1 VELGFWYDLWPRE
14 LRFDPC
20 MTLADWIICLLVLV
34 NVVTAAMQGFF
45 SEALTLA
52 GLVVGYIVAAW
63 KYRGLAEWLES
74 FLKNVWLAEVLG
86 FLIIFFAIVLLFG
99 LAAKIARWVMK
110 ESGLSGLDRFLGA
123 VLGLLKGGLMVAV
136 ILMGMTAFEPTSKLL
151 QNSQLAPYFLVVGNG
166 MMWLAPAELRIR
178 FNQGLTLLHQ
188 APHKLPGIPAS
199 PPK

>member
-1 VELGFWYDLWPRE
+1 
-14 LRFDPC
+14 

-63 KYRGLAEWLES
+63 KYRSIAEWLES
-74 FLKNVWLAEVLG
+74 FLKNPWLAEVLG
-86 FLIIFFAIVLLFG
+86 FLVIFFAIVLLFG
-99 LAAKIARWVMK
+99 IAARVARWVMK
-110 ESGLSGLDRFLGA
+110 QSGLSGLDRFLGA

-136 ILMGMTAFEPTSKLL
+136 ILMGMTAFQPTSKLL
-151 QNSQLAPYFLVVGNG
+151 QNSQLAPYFLVVGRAAI
-166 MMWLAPAELRIR
+166 WLAPSELRAR
-178 FNQGLTLLHQ
+178 FYQGLDLIHQ
-188 APHKLPGIPAS
+188 APQKLTSSPSS